1 MTQQH
6 FSQIYLNLYQTATIN
21 TVLQFVIEVNM
32 TLNLR
37 KENLIYL
44 TYCDQHCTFLNFSNT

>member
-6 FSQIYLNLYQTATIN
+6 FSQIYLSLYQTATIN

-37 KENLIYL
+37 KEN
-44 TYCDQHCTFLNFSNT
+44 